1 MITAAKELDGGVRGD
16 YDEAISSFY
25 GSYSPKKYHRGGNL
39 YHGIQPNEITANIQG
54 GSDMTYSVIVPIT
67 VSGDYMS
74 QAGLS
79 KNDDWAYI
87 DDPGSVFDQSWQSG
101 IHGNPAISQTDAP
114 ELEFSN
120 KMVEEGERFRQSII
134 HNLNS

>member
-1 MITAAKELDGGVRGD
+1 MITAVKELDGGVRGD
-16 YDEAISSFY
+16 YNEAINSFY
-25 GSYSPKKYHRGGNL
+25 GSYPPKMYHRGKNL
-39 YHGIQPNEITANIQG
+39 QHGIQPNEITANIQD

-134 HNLNS
+134 HNLKS